1 MTVRVQLVLAGLE
14 RRRPEHVSIEVGF
27 RWFLRDREIAGGVLG
42 GGLAYRLF
50 FWGLALTLLTCGG
63 LGVAASSGSNIDT
76 AMKDSGL
83 TSAVADIVA
92 SAAQQSEA
100 ERWWLLAV
108 GAYSTLWF
116 GWSFLRSLR
125 LVHAAAWR
133 VTLPRLR
140 NAPLALA
147 AVLAAPC
154 VLALLSVAAGWVPAR
169 GRRRHR
175 GCSPTLGAG
184 VLFGFAWFVVSVRL
198 PAADGVPPSAFV
210 PGAVV
215 FGVGLEALHV
225 LTVYF
230 LANKLASAS
239 DLYGV
244 LGLAT
249 TTLFYLYLVGRG
261 IIWAAELNA
270 VVWTVRRERESS
282 PEDR

>member
-175 GCSPTLGAG
+175 GCSRRWAQESCSGSHGSSFLYDS
-184 VLFGFAWFVVSVRL
+184 LL
-198 PAADGVPPSAFV
+198 PMVCRPARSC
-210 PGAVV
+210 
-215 FGVGLEALHV
+215 
-225 LTVYF
+225 
-230 LANKLASAS
+230 LAQSCSAS
-239 DLYGV
+239 D
-244 LGLAT
+244 
-249 TTLFYLYLVGRG
+249 
-261 IIWAAELNA
+261 W
-270 VVWTVRRERESS
+270 RRCMCSRCTS
-282 PEDR
+282 